1 MPSIDGAVNEVV
13 HGCALPRLCELIE
26 MGQGRDGPA
35 VAEVLRALCRNA
47 AGAAACR
54 EAGLSARLRA
64 LSPRARQG
72 AAGQAVSEVLLR
84 MGFLG
89 GTSELG
95 GRLSALAPREA
106 ASGAAAETPLLFAD
120 AAMAWPDGRRVWL
133 HRALLAARCPRW
145 ARLIDAGELYPTLG
159 EEDPARERYPDVAS
173 VRVEARGEADGGAG
187 TEAAARGGAR
197 TAGGEPPVRAPCD
210 LPCDLP
216 VHLPVHEGRGGP
228 PVDDAGVRVCRLC
241 PRAAAQL
248 APEAVALLYR
258 LVACGSAEFE
268 LGGASAALLCGIAR
282 AAARLGVR
290 ELLLEPPCDAAGH
303 ATLGADLATLAWA
316 DAEGGCGGVV
326 GGGEV
331 GGGVACGGLHADII
345 FDLSDGPLAAHRCL
359 LAATSE
365 YFCRMLAWNAAAAA
379 PRCTARVAV
388 AGSRCAAFRALL
400 LFLYSGSVN
409 TVPRAAAASGD
420 ATVGGEAP
428 LATRAERLTLGAT
441 DAFELSSLA
450 ARYMLPALAAEAR

>member
-1 MPSIDGAVNEVV
+1 
-13 HGCALPRLCELIE
+13 
-26 MGQGRDGPA
+26 
-35 VAEVLRALCRNA
+35 
-47 AGAAACR
+47 
-54 EAGLSARLRA
+54 
-64 LSPRARQG
+64 
-72 AAGQAVSEVLLR
+72 
-84 MGFLG
+84 
-89 GTSELG
+89 
-95 GRLSALAPREA
+95 
-106 ASGAAAETPLLFAD
+106 
-120 AAMAWPDGRRVWL
+120 MAWPDGRRVWL

-159 EEDPARERYPDVAS
+159 EQGEQDPARERYFDVAP

-216 VHLPVHEGRGGP
+216 VHLPVHEGRGGGS
-228 PVDDAGVRVCRLC
+228 VDDAGVRVCRLC
-241 PRAAAQL
+241 PRAAAEL

-326 GGGEV
+326 GGGVVSGGVV
-331 GGGVACGGLHADII
+331 GGGVVGGGSVGGGLHADII

-428 LATRAERLTLGAT
+428 LAPRAERLTLGAT